1 MVSGLDPIVF
11 EFVIVLCA
19 AFLATFACQKLKLPP
34 VVGLIFAGLII
45 SPNALGL
52 VGESDLIQLFSE
64 IGAILLLFYVGIEF
78 DFSRLLRV
86 VAKSALFA
94 VAKLVLIFVF
104 LYEVL
109 LVLNF
114 DVGTAVL
121 VAFMMSI
128 TSTAIMIRILEQKGY
143 AKREELPVL
152 IAALVIE
159 DIVAIVAITLV
170 SSLGTDAVSLRAGI
184 LAMATAML
192 VLGIAY
198 AGLSRILKRLSVFL
212 DFKEN
217 EDLLVFFSLTLCLAL
232 SVIAFLLGLSPAIGA
247 FLAGSLISSL
257 NIGPLARK
265 ATGSLGLAFSAFFF
279 ISIGLLVQL
288 DSILSDWI
296 IMLVLILAQ
305 LLAMVVFSFLAAR
318 SIGFKP
324 EQAAFSGLA
333 LAVSGEFSLLF
344 AKEAARFSSLDLVG
358 LASMSVLATALFS
371 TLLISKNEKL
381 LELFRLV
388 PKRTAKRFSAFF
400 SFTSRIVSNLEYGGR
415 LHKILIREYYERRND
430 VWKIAGAVILL
441 LGIDFFFPH
450 SVVGLFGYTI
460 PVFYLAVAVVGIVAV
475 YSLVRV
481 LASFLYLLD
490 VFEESIL
497 GSQGANYKKFERNI
511 AIALLLSAVFVLL
524 PGVVAVLKLPSAFLW
539 LQSVPLALAIVFVWS
554 AIKNGYAAR
563 NHLAE

>member
-1 MVSGLDPIVF
+1 
-11 EFVIVLCA
+11 
-19 AFLATFACQKLKLPP
+19 
-34 VVGLIFAGLII
+34 
-45 SPNALGL
+45 
-52 VGESDLIQLFSE
+52 
-64 IGAILLLFYVGIEF
+64 
-78 DFSRLLRV
+78 
-86 VAKSALFA
+86 
-94 VAKLVLIFVF
+94 
-104 LYEVL
+104 
-109 LVLNF
+109 
-114 DVGTAVL
+114 
-121 VAFMMSI
+121 
-128 TSTAIMIRILEQKGY
+128 
-143 AKREELPVL
+143 
-152 IAALVIE
+152 
-159 DIVAIVAITLV
+159 
-170 SSLGTDAVSLRAGI
+170 
-184 LAMATAML
+184 
-192 VLGIAY
+192 
-198 AGLSRILKRLSVFL
+198 
-212 DFKEN
+212 
-217 EDLLVFFSLTLCLAL
+217 
-232 SVIAFLLGLSPAIGA
+232 
-247 FLAGSLISSL
+247 
-257 NIGPLARK
+257 
-265 ATGSLGLAFSAFFF
+265 
-279 ISIGLLVQL
+279 
-288 DSILSDWI
+288 
-296 IMLVLILAQ
+296 MLVLILAQ